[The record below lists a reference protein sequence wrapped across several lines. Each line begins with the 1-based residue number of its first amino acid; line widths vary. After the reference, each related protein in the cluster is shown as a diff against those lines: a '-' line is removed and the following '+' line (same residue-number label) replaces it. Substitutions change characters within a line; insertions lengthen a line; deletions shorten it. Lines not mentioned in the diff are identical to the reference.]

1 MILEAPHLLAPMRQ
15 SCRKKI
21 GLRDASPAEPIAK
34 SILLF
39 SREMKTRFILPFV
52 FVLGPCLPL
61 MAQTA
66 RPLSPTEKAIVA
78 SIDADEQAS
87 NALLEKLVSINSGTH
102 NLAGVRAVGSL
113 LTEELKNLSFNVRWI
128 PMDQVE
134 RAGVLVAE
142 HPCPETGKCGKR
154 MLLIGHM
161 DTVFEKSSP
170 FQSYTVKGNIGTG
183 PGTNDMKGGLVDMIF
198 ALKALQAAGVLKE
211 TEITV
216 VLSGDEE
223 AHGEPASISR
233 RDMIAAA
240 CHSDVALEF
249 EGTPRQEGVFYG
261 SVSRRSSITWHI
273 RTTGETGHSS
283 GIFSEGKGYG
293 AIYELTRILDA
304 FRTQLPEP
312 YLTYNVGMALGGTS
326 LSVDAT
332 GDNGTAAGKDN
343 VIAPTAYAS
352 GDIRTLSNEQ
362 TERVEKKMQAIVAQH
377 LAKTGATIEFGEGYP
392 AMAPTAQSRAVLGI
406 LNQVNASLG
415 FGTMPELDPMKRGA
429 GDISFVADM
438 IPGLAGIGATGEGAH
453 APGETI
459 DLSAQPINTKRDAI
473 LMYRLS
479 RIDRT
484 QDLTSIAHA
493 GK

>member
-1 MILEAPHLLAPMRQ
+1 METRSVLFFALSILFTAFIAEMGLPLAAQTTQP
-15 SCRKKI
+15 
-21 GLRDASPAEPIAK
+21 LSPAE
-34 SILLF
+34 
-39 SREMKTRFILPFV
+39 R
-52 FVLGPCLPL
+52 
-61 MAQTA
+61 
-66 RPLSPTEKAIVA
+66 AIVA
-78 SIDADEQAS
+78 SVDANEQAS
-87 NALLEKLVSINSGTH
+87 NALLEKLVNINSGTH
-102 NLAGVRAVGSL
+102 NLEGVRAVGAIL
-113 LTEELKNLSFNVRWI
+113 MEELKALGFTVQWI
-128 PMDQVE
+128 PMDEVH
-134 RAGVLVAE
+134 RAGALVAE
-142 HPCPETGKCGKR
+142 HPCPQAGKCGKR

-170 FQSYTVKGNIGTG
+170 FQSYTVIGNIATG
-183 PGTNDMKGGLVDMIF
+183 PGTNDMKGGLVDMLF
-198 ALKALQAAGVLKE
+198 ALKALEAADVLKQ
-211 TEITV
+211 TEITI

-240 CHSDVALEF
+240 HHSDVALEF
-249 EGTPRQEGVFYG
+249 EGTPRQDGVFYG

-273 RTTGETGHSS
+273 KTTGETGHSS

-312 YLTYNVGMALGGTS
+312 YLTYSVGMVLGGTNI
-326 LSVDAT
+326 SVDAT
-332 GDNGTAAGKDN
+332 GDNGTATGKDN

-362 TERVEKKMQAIVAQH
+362 TERVEKKMEAIVARH
-377 LAKTGATIEFGEGYP
+377 LAKTRATIDFGEGYP
-392 AMAPTAQSRAVLGI
+392 AMAPTAESRALLGI

-415 FGTMPELDPMKRGA
+415 FGKMPELDPMKRGA
-429 GDISFVADM
+429 GDISFVADL

-453 APGETI
+453 EPGETV

-479 RIDRT
+479 RIDQK
-484 QDLTSIAHA
+484 QDLTSIANA
-493 GK
+493 RK